1 MKASTYEDLHVRNNV
16 IRELIQL
23 RFLLASYYASKHEN
37 MYKGTYQIT
46 TNRKIIFTENDK
58 LLLMRY

>member
-1 MKASTYEDLHVRNNV
+1 MKASTYEDLHVRNIV

-37 MYKGTYQIT
+37 KKPGTYQIT
-46 TNRKIIFTENDK
+46 NRKVIFQKMTISFQ
-58 LLLMRY
+58 